1 MMNYKKLKNGFS
13 MAELLVA
20 LSIFALISTIG
31 FTALG
36 FMFKTQYSRQL
47 ELEKQFIQEFSIYS
61 QKSEDFSLNCC
72 IKSDYVPPPPLN
84 LIDRISVSGTR
95 RK

>member
-1 MMNYKKLKNGFS
+1 MMMNYKKLKNGFS

-31 FTALG
+31 LTALG

-47 ELEKQFIQEFSIYS
+47 ELEKEFIQEFNNYS
-61 QKSEDFSLNCC
+61 QKNYSFSQNCTA
-72 IKSDYVPPPPLN
+72 P
-84 LIDRISVSGTR
+84 
-95 RK
+95 

>member
-1 MMNYKKLKNGFS
+1 MMMNYKKLKNGFS

-31 FTALG
+31 LTALG

-47 ELEKQFIQEFSIYS
+47 ELEKEFIQEFNNYS
-61 QKSEDFSLNCC
+61 QQNYSFSQNCTA
-72 IKSDYVPPPPLN
+72 P
-84 LIDRISVSGTR
+84 
-95 RK
+95 

>member
-1 MMNYKKLKNGFS
+1 

-47 ELEKQFIQEFSIYS
+47 ELEKQLISKFNTYSEANSNFSQNYCPS
-61 QKSEDFSLNCC
+61 SA
-72 IKSDYVPPPPLN
+72 P
-84 LIDRISVSGTR
+84 
-95 RK
+95 

>member
-31 FTALG
+31 LTALG
-36 FMFKTQYSRQL
+36 FMIKTQYSRQL
-47 ELEKQFIQEFSIYS
+47 ELEKEFIQEFNKNYS
-61 QKSEDFSLNCC
+61 QASGNFSQKYCN
-72 IKSDYVPPPPLN
+72 
-84 LIDRISVSGTR
+84 
-95 RK
+95 